1 MQKRRVDRNKN
12 REKVLAFLIEFVRQR
27 GYSPSIREI
36 GQAVGLKSP
45 STVYNHL
52 RRLEEEGRIVACQQK
67 PHVPDT
73 ARMQM
78 GQDADRENLQQRV
91 RIDLADGGCVYL
103 DYGIEKPKS
112 ALVDISFGGVLDAKQ
127 MKGKVS
133 RVIAFSV
140 EPHAEEQENIK

>member
-12 REKVLAFLIEFVRQR
+12 RERVRAFLIEFVRQH

-52 RRLEEEGRIVACQQK
+52 RRLEEEGWIAVCQQK
-67 PHVPDT
+67 PRALET

-78 GQDADRENLQQRV
+78 RQDADRENLQRRV
-91 RIDLADGGCVYL
+91 RIDLVDGGSVYL
-103 DYGIEKPKS
+103 DYEIEKPK
-112 ALVDISFGGVLDAKQ
+112 AVPVDVTFSGILDAKL

-133 RVIAFSV
+133 RVIAFCV
-140 EPHAEEQENIK
+140 EPNDGEQEGTK

>member
-1 MQKRRVDRNKN
+1 MQKRREDRNKN
-12 REKVLAFLIEFVRQR
+12 REKVLAFLTEFVRQY
-27 GYSPSIREI
+27 GYNPSIREI

-67 PHVPDT
+67 QRALDA
-73 ARMQM
+73 ARAQM
-78 GQDADRENLQQRV
+78 DQDADRENLQRRV
-91 RIDLADGGCVYL
+91 RIDLADGGFVYL
-103 DYGIEKPKS
+103 DYVIEKPKS
-112 ALVDISFGGVLDAKQ
+112 VPVDISFGGVLDAKQ

-140 EPHAEEQENIK
+140 EPHDEEQEGIK

>member
-1 MQKRRVDRNKN
+1 MRKRKEAGQSTRERV
-12 REKVLAFLIEFVRQR
+12 LGFLNDFAKRH

-52 RRLEEEGRIVACQQK
+52 RRLEEEGRIVSCPQK
-67 PHVPDT
+67 PRARDT
-73 ARMQM
+73 VKGTAGRET
-78 GQDADRENLQQRV
+78 DRETLQRRV

-103 DYGIEKPKS
+103 DYEIEKPKS
-112 ALVDISFGGVLDAKQ
+112 VPVDVAFCGVLDAKQ
-127 MKGKVS
+127 LKGRVS

-140 EPHAEEQENIK
+140 ETDAEQEGIK

>member
-12 REKVLAFLIEFVRQR
+12 REKVLAFLIEFVRQH
-27 GYSPSIREI
+27 GYSPNIREI

-73 ARMQM
+73 ARMQIA
-78 GQDADRENLQQRV
+78 QEADRENLQRRV
-91 RIDLADGGCVYL
+91 RIDLADGGFVYL
-103 DYGIEKPKS
+103 DYGIEKPK
-112 ALVDISFGGVLDAKQ
+112 AAPVDVTFGGILDAKQ

-140 EPHAEEQENIK
+140 EPHDVEQEGLE